1 MTIILSIS
9 AHGEQRWA
17 AGPYGL
23 FALEDGALVPTS
35 QPMERLTV
43 CCAID
48 DRLLVGGGPR
58 GVAYLHNA
66 GEQWQA
72 AWMDGASA
80 AALCLAPHPAVFYT
94 AVLLAGTEGDGV
106 LRSTDRGH
114 RWTPCNYG
122 LRNYTVL
129 SLAWAPID
137 PAARWPGRELVFAG
151 TEEGIYRS
159 PSGGRGWKRSD
170 SPDAAYQSIAISPS
184 FHKDGLVLVGT
195 EDQGL
200 WRSADSGLTFALVT
214 DAPSRINSL
223 AALDDGVL
231 SLRRPELVEGS
242 KGGWLLSDEE
252 QLWRS
257 TDGLS
262 WQPVAG
268 SEPALVLTP
277 TADGV
282 LAGTENGV
290 QLLDAGTLA
299 VMESYGVA

>member
-9 AHGEQRWA
+9 AQGAQRWA

-23 FALEDGALVPTS
+23 FALQEDALVPTS
-35 QPMERLTV
+35 QPMERLVV
-43 CCAID
+43 CSAIS
-48 DRLLVGGGPR
+48 DRLLVGGEPHGI
-58 GVAYLHNA
+58 AYLYRS
-66 GEQWQA
+66 GQEWQA
-72 AWMDGASA
+72 SWMGGATE
-80 AALCLAPHPAVFYT
+80 AALCLAPHPDVFHT
-94 AVLLAGTEGDGV
+94 AVLLAGTEGGGI

-114 RWTPCNYG
+114 RWAPCNYG

-129 SLAWAPID
+129 SLAWAPLD
-137 PAARWPGRELVFAG
+137 PAARWPGREHVFAG

-170 SPDAAYQSIAISPS
+170 SPDAAYQSIAISPT
-184 FHKDGLVLVGT
+184 FHNDGLVLAGT
-195 EDQGL
+195 EEQGL
-200 WRSADSGLTFALVT
+200 WRSADSGLTFTLVSG
-214 DAPSRINSL
+214 APERINSL
-223 AALDDGVL
+223 AALD
-231 SLRRPELVEGS
+231 
-242 KGGWLLSDEE
+242 GGWLLSDEE

-277 TADGV
+277 TAEGI

-290 QLLDAGTLA
+290 QLLDGASLA
-299 VMESYGVA
+299 VVAGYGVMETT

>member
-9 AHGEQRWA
+9 AQGQQRWA

-23 FALEDGALVPTS
+23 FALEEGALIPTS
-35 QPMERLTV
+35 QPMERLLV
-43 CCAID
+43 CSAIS
-48 DRLLVGGGPR
+48 DRLLVGGEPH
-58 GVAYLHNA
+58 GVAYLYHG
-66 GEQWQA
+66 GEEWQA
-72 AWMDGASA
+72 SWMGGATE
-80 AALCLAPHPAVFYT
+80 AALCLAPHPDVFRT
-94 AVLLAGTEGDGV
+94 AVLLAGSEGGGI
-106 LRSTDRGH
+106 LRSTDRGN

-129 SLAWAPID
+129 SLAWAPLD
-137 PAARWPGRELVFAG
+137 PVARWPGREHVFAG

-170 SPDAAYQSIAISPS
+170 SPDAAYQSIAISPA
-184 FHKDGLVLVGT
+184 FHSDGLVLAGT
-195 EDQGL
+195 EEQGL
-200 WRSADSGLTFALVT
+200 WRSADSGLTFTLVT
-214 DAPSRINSL
+214 DAPERINSL
-223 AALDDGVL
+223 AALD
-231 SLRRPELVEGS
+231 
-242 KGGWLLSDEE
+242 GGWLLSDEE

-277 TADGV
+277 TAEGI

-290 QLLDAGTLA
+290 QLLDGESLA
-299 VMESYGVA
+299 VVASYGVAVTA

>member
-9 AHGEQRWA
+9 AQGAQRWA

-23 FALEDGALVPTS
+23 FALQEGALLPTS

-43 CCAID
+43 CSAIS
-48 DRLLVGGGPR
+48 DRLLVGGGPH
-58 GVAYLHNA
+58 GVAYLYRG

-72 AWMDGASA
+72 AWMGGATEV
-80 AALCLAPHPAVFYT
+80 ALCLAPHPDVFHT

-129 SLAWAPID
+129 SLAWAVLD
-137 PAARWPGRELVFAG
+137 RAARWPGRELVFAG

-170 SPDAAYQSIAISPS
+170 TPDAAYQSLAISPS
-184 FHKDGLVLVGT
+184 FHSDGLVLAGT
-195 EDQGL
+195 EEQGL
-200 WRSADSGLTFALVT
+200 WRSADSGLTFSLVT
-214 DAPSRINSL
+214 DAPARINSL
-223 AALDDGVL
+223 AALD
-231 SLRRPELVEGS
+231 GS
-242 KGGWLLSDEE
+242 WLLSDEE

-257 TDGLS
+257 TDGLV

-268 SEPALVLTP
+268 SEAALVLTP
-277 TADGV
+277 TADGI

-290 QLLDAGTLA
+290 QLLDGESLA
-299 VMESYGVA
+299 VVESYAVVMETA

>member
-23 FALEDGALVPTS
+23 FALEGGGLTPTA

-43 CCAID
+43 CSAIS
-48 DRLLVGGGPR
+48 DRLLVGGGPH
-58 GVAYLHNA
+58 GVAYLYRGGA
-66 GEQWQA
+66 EWQA
-72 AWMDGASA
+72 SWTGGVTE
-80 AALCLAPHPAVFYT
+80 AALCLAPHPDVFRT
-94 AVLLAGTEGDGV
+94 AVLLAGTEGGGI

-122 LRNYTVL
+122 LRNYTIL
-129 SLAWAPID
+129 SLAWAPLD
-137 PAARWPGRELVFAG
+137 PGSRWPGREHVFAG

-184 FHKDGLVLVGT
+184 FHRDGLVLAGT
-195 EDQGL
+195 EEQGL
-200 WRSADSGLTFALVT
+200 WRSADSGLTFALVA
-214 DAPSRINSL
+214 DAPERINSL
-223 AALDDGVL
+223 AALD
-231 SLRRPELVEGS
+231 
-242 KGGWLLSDEE
+242 GGWLLSDEE
-252 QLWRS
+252 RLWRS
-257 TDGLS
+257 ADGLS

-268 SEPALVLTP
+268 SAPALVLTP
-277 TADGV
+277 TADGI

-290 QLLDAGTLA
+290 QLLDGVSLA
-299 VMESYGVA
+299 VAESYGVAETA

>member
-9 AHGEQRWA
+9 AQGEQRWA

-23 FALEDGALVPTS
+23 FALQEGTLLPTS

-43 CCAID
+43 CSAIH
-48 DRLLVGGGPR
+48 DRLLVGGGPH
-58 GVAYLHNA
+58 GVAYRYT
-66 GEQWQA
+66 GGDQWQA
-72 AWMDGASA
+72 AWTGGATE
-80 AALCLAPHPAVFYT
+80 AALCLAPHPDVFRT

-129 SLAWAPID
+129 SLAWAPLD

-170 SPDAAYQSIAISPS
+170 APDATYQSIAISPS
-184 FHKDGLVLVGT
+184 FHRDGLVLAGT
-195 EDQGL
+195 EEQGL
-200 WRSADSGLTFALVT
+200 WRSADSGLTFTLVK

-223 AALDDGVL
+223 AALDN
-231 SLRRPELVEGS
+231 
-242 KGGWLLSDEE
+242 GWLLSDEE

-257 TDGLS
+257 ADGLV

-277 TADGV
+277 TTDGI
-282 LAGTENGV
+282 LAGAENGV
-290 QLLDAGTLA
+290 QLLDANSLA
-299 VMESYGVA
+299 VMKSYAVA